1 MIAAPNSGV
10 GESRRRGMEPSGEQ
24 LLEIY
29 RNMVRSRVFEEL
41 VIELMPQWKIPASW
55 MSGIGQEGIVGALST
70 LRENDYVTYTHRGA
84 YYFIARGSDPGRILA
99 ELYGKR
105 TGYCGGKGG
114 RHLADTEHKIFGK
127 SGTIGGHAPLAVGMA
142 TAVQIQKQ
150 DAVVMSFFGDGASNR
165 GTTHESMNLSA
176 LWKLPVVWVC
186 ENNAW
191 AGMTPVAQG
200 TAVTDIADMA
210 GSYAIPGRSVDGN
223 DVLAVYHATQ
233 EAVDR
238 ARAGQGPSLLELK
251 TYRIRE
257 FAEAGPF
264 PTGFRDPQEIEA
276 WRRRDPIDLF
286 RSELRERGVLNDGLV
301 EKIAREA
308 EAEMRAAEKF
318 AEESEFPTP
327 DDAFTDLYA

>member
-1 MIAAPNSGV
+1 
-10 GESRRRGMEPSGEQ
+10 MELGREK

-29 RNMVRSRVFEEL
+29 EHMVRSRAFEEL

-55 MSGIGQEGIVGALST
+55 MSGVGQEGIVGALST
-70 LRENDYVTYTHRGA
+70 LGGDDYVTYTHRGA
-84 YYFIARGSDPGRILA
+84 YYFITRGSDPKRLLA

-114 RHLADTEHKIFGK
+114 RHIADTAHKLFGK

-142 TAVQIQKQ
+142 TAAQIRKE

-176 LWKLPVVWVC
+176 VWKLPVVWVC

-191 AGMTPVAQG
+191 AGTTPVSLG
-200 TAVTDIADMA
+200 TAAADVADMA
-210 GSYAIPGRSVDGN
+210 GSYSIPGRSVDGN
-223 DVLAVYHATQ
+223 DVLAVYEATL
-233 EAVDR
+233 EAVER
-238 ARAGQGPSLLELK
+238 ARAGDGPSLVELK

-264 PTGFRDPQEIEA
+264 PTGYRDPQEIES
-276 WRRRDPIDLF
+276 WQRRDPIDRF
-286 RSELRERGVLNDGLV
+286 RSELLERGVLTEQSV
-301 EKIAREA
+301 EEIARKA
-308 EAEMRAAEKF
+308 EVEMRAAQEF
-318 AEESEFPTP
+318 AEESEFPAP
-327 DDAFTDLYA
+327 EDAFTDLYA

>member
-1 MIAAPNSGV
+1 LELS
-10 GESRRRGMEPSGEQ
+10 EEQ

-29 RNMVRSRVFEEL
+29 RNMVRSRAFEER

-70 LRENDYVTYTHRGA
+70 LLEGDYVTYTHRGA
-84 YYFIARGSDPGRILA
+84 YYFICRGSDPGRLLA

-114 RHLADTEHKIFGK
+114 RHIADTAHKLFGK

-142 TAVQIQKQ
+142 TAAQIRGD

-176 LWKLPVVWVC
+176 VWKLPVVWVC

-191 AGMTPVAQG
+191 AGTTPVSLG
-200 TAVTDIADMA
+200 TAATDIADLA
-210 GSYAIPGRSVDGN
+210 GAYSIPGRSVDGN
-223 DVLAVYHATQ
+223 DVLAVYQETD
-233 EAVDR
+233 EAVAR
-238 ARAGQGPSLLELK
+238 ARAGNGPSLIELK

-264 PTGFRDPQEIEA
+264 PTGYRDPQEIEA
-276 WRRRDPIDLF
+276 WQRRDPIDRF
-286 RSELRERGVLNDGLV
+286 RNELLTRGVLTGALV
-301 EKIAREA
+301 EEIAREA

-318 AEESEFPTP
+318 AEESEFPAAE
-327 DDAFTDLYA
+327 DAFTDLYA

>member
-1 MIAAPNSGV
+1 
-10 GESRRRGMEPSGEQ
+10 MEPTREK

-29 RNMVRSRVFEEL
+29 ENMVRSRAFEEL

-55 MSGIGQEGIVGALST
+55 MSGIGQEGIVGALCT
-70 LRENDYVTYTHRGA
+70 LLEGDYVTYTHRGA
-84 YYFIARGSDPGRILA
+84 YYFICRGSDPGRILA

-114 RHLADTEHKIFGK
+114 RHIADTAHKLFGK

-142 TAVQIQKQ
+142 TAAQIRGE

-165 GTTHESMNLSA
+165 GTTHESLNLSA

-191 AGMTPVAQG
+191 AGMTPVSLG
-200 TAVTDIADMA
+200 TAVADIADMA

-223 DVLAVYHATQ
+223 DVLAVYESTQ
-233 EAVDR
+233 EAVGR
-238 ARAGQGPSLLELK
+238 ARAGDGPSLIELK

-264 PTGFRDPQEIEA
+264 PTGFRDPQEIET
-276 WRRRDPIDLF
+276 WQRRDPIDRF
-286 RSELRERGVLNDGLV
+286 RTELLDRGVLTDELV
-301 EKIAREA
+301 EEIAREA
-308 EAEMRAAEKF
+308 ETEMRAAEKF
-318 AEESEFPTP
+318 AEESEFPAAE
-327 DDAFTDLYA
+327 DAFTDLYA

>member
-1 MIAAPNSGV
+1 VELNQ
-10 GESRRRGMEPSGEQ
+10 RQ

-29 RNMVRSRVFEEL
+29 RNMVRSRTFEEL
-41 VIELMPQWKIPASW
+41 VIELIPQWKIPASW
-55 MSGIGQEGIVGALST
+55 MSGIGQEGVVGALST
-70 LRENDYVTYTHRGA
+70 LLPRDYVTYTHRGA
-84 YYFIARGSDPGRILA
+84 YYFICRGSDPRKLLA

-105 TGYCGGKGG
+105 TGYCQGKGG
-114 RHLADTEHKIFGK
+114 RHIADTANKLFGK

-142 TAVQIQKQ
+142 TAVQIRGE

-191 AGMTPVAQG
+191 AGMTPTAMG
-200 TAVTDIADMA
+200 TAAADIADMA
-210 GSYAIPGRSVDGN
+210 RSYSIPGRSVDGN
-223 DVLAVYHATQ
+223 DVLAVYQACD
-233 EAVDR
+233 EAVTR
-238 ARAGQGPSLLELK
+238 ARAGKGPSLVELK

-276 WRRRDPIDLF
+276 WQRRDPIDLF
-286 RSELRERGVLNDGLV
+286 RTELRGRGVLSDELV

-318 AEESEFPTP
+318 AEESDFPAP
-327 DDAFTDLYA
+327 EDAFTDLYA

>member
-1 MIAAPNSGV
+1 
-10 GESRRRGMEPSGEQ
+10 MELTPAQ

-29 RNMVRSRVFEEL
+29 RNMVRSRAFEEL

-55 MSGIGQEGIVGALST
+55 MSGVGQEGIVGALST
-70 LRENDYVTYTHRGA
+70 LAERDYVTYTHRGA
-84 YYFIARGSDPGRILA
+84 YYFICRGSDPGRLLA

-114 RHLADTEHKIFGK
+114 RHIADTANKLFGK

-142 TAVQIQKQ
+142 TAVQIRG
-150 DAVVMSFFGDGASNR
+150 DGAVVMSFFGDGASNR

-191 AGMTPVAQG
+191 AGMTPVSLG
-200 TAVTDIADMA
+200 TAVADIADMA

-223 DVLAVYHATQ
+223 DVLAVYQATD
-233 EAVDR
+233 EAVAR
-238 ARAGQGPSLLELK
+238 ARAGEGPSLIELK

-264 PTGFRDPQEIEA
+264 PTGFRDPREIEA
-276 WRRRDPIDLF
+276 WQRRDPIDRF
-286 RSELRERGVLNDGLV
+286 RSQLLERGVLTEGLV
-301 EKIAREA
+301 EEIAREA

-318 AEESEFPTP
+318 AEESEFPEP
-327 DDAFTDLYA
+327 EDAFTDLYA

>member
-1 MIAAPNSGV
+1 
-10 GESRRRGMEPSGEQ
+10 MELTPVQ

-29 RNMVRSRVFEEL
+29 RNMVRSRAFEEL

-55 MSGIGQEGIVGALST
+55 MSGVGQEGIVGALST
-70 LRENDYVTYTHRGA
+70 LAERDYVTYTHRGA
-84 YYFIARGSDPGRILA
+84 YYFICRGSDPGRLLA

-114 RHLADTEHKIFGK
+114 RHIADTANKLFGK

-142 TAVQIQKQ
+142 TAAQIRG
-150 DAVVMSFFGDGASNR
+150 DAAVVMSFFGDGASNR

-191 AGMTPVAQG
+191 AGMTPVSLG
-200 TAVTDIADMA
+200 TAVADIADMA

-223 DVLAVYHATQ
+223 DVLAVYQATD
-233 EAVDR
+233 EAVAR
-238 ARAGQGPSLLELK
+238 ARAGEGPSLIELK

-264 PTGFRDPQEIEA
+264 PTGFRDPLEIEA
-276 WRRRDPIDLF
+276 WQRRDPIDRF
-286 RSELRERGVLNDGLV
+286 RSQLLERGVLTEGLV
-301 EKIAREA
+301 EEIAREA

-318 AEESEFPTP
+318 AEESEFPEP
-327 DDAFTDLYA
+327 EDAFTDLYA

>member
-1 MIAAPNSGV
+1 
-10 GESRRRGMEPSGEQ
+10 MELTPAQ

-29 RNMVRSRVFEEL
+29 RNMVRSRAFEEL

-55 MSGIGQEGIVGALST
+55 MSGVGQEGIVGALST
-70 LRENDYVTYTHRGA
+70 LAEPDYVTYTHRGA
-84 YYFIARGSDPGRILA
+84 YYFICRGSDPGRLLA

-114 RHLADTEHKIFGK
+114 RHIADTANKLFGK

-142 TAVQIQKQ
+142 TAAQIRG
-150 DAVVMSFFGDGASNR
+150 DAAVVMSFFGDGTSNR

-191 AGMTPVAQG
+191 AGMTPVSLG
-200 TAVTDIADMA
+200 TAVADIADMA

-223 DVLAVYHATQ
+223 DVLAVYQATD
-233 EAVDR
+233 EAVAR
-238 ARAGQGPSLLELK
+238 ARAGEGPSLIELK

-264 PTGFRDPQEIEA
+264 PTGFRDPLEIEA
-276 WRRRDPIDLF
+276 WQRRDPIDRF
-286 RSELRERGVLNDGLV
+286 RSQLLERGVLTEGLV
-301 EKIAREA
+301 EEIAREA

-318 AEESEFPTP
+318 AEESEFPEP
-327 DDAFTDLYA
+327 EDAFTDLYA